1 MTILWIYNLPLKPEA
16 GGTERI
22 TSLVAKGLSLRGHH
36 CMDILVFDEHTGTM
50 NYRSESI
57 LDLYRFLKEHRV
69 DVVINQIAYS
79 SWLLDMFLNKGGEK
93 WRKEGGKIISCLHFD
108 PKNPSYLYWLKSK
121 YHKTWMDWLQ
131 IAKATMFQKY
141 YTLRQEQNEG
151 SIYNHIYEHSDYFVA
166 LSPTHFPYL
175 HKVMKRAEYQKL
187 VSINNPL
194 TFDNISTPEIL
205 QKKKNIVLVCARMSE
220 YHKRISLILKTWK
233 LLQRK
238 YPIAS
243 NWTLKIVGEG
253 SDLDNYQK
261 YVCTKK
267 ITHLQFEGQQSPEP
281 YYLEASLLLLT
292 SSAEGWGLTITE
304 GLQRGVVPIVMDS
317 SPVFDEMIRDKIDGF
332 ITPNNNINRFAE
344 KIVCLMENAEL
355 RKKMQLAALKSAEA
369 FSLENTMD
377 KWERK
382 CNIRR

>member
-175 HKVMKRAEYQKL
+175 RKVMKRSEYQRL
-187 VSINNPL
+187 IAINNPL

-233 LLQRK
+233 LLQKK
-238 YPIAS
+238 YPIAD

-253 SDLDNYQK
+253 SDLDNYRK
-261 YVCTKK
+261 YVRTKR
-267 ITHLQFEGQQSPEP
+267 ITHLQFEGQQSPEA
-281 YYLEASLLLLT
+281 YYQEASLLLLT

-304 GLQRGVVPIVMDS
+304 GLQRGVVPIVMNS
-317 SPVFDEMIRDKIDGF
+317 SPVFNEMIRDNIDGF
-332 ITPNNNINRFAE
+332 ITPNNNINLFAE
-344 KIVCLMENAEL
+344 KIACLMTDAKL
-355 RKKMQLAALKSAEA
+355 RKKMQLTALKSAET

-377 KWERK
+377 KWEYK
-382 CNIRR
+382 CNII